1 MISLRS
7 RCFGFCWG
15 FGVVVPWSFWL
26 CRVLR
31 CCATTDAQGYLAFAE
46 NAAGRKIR
54 DNCDKKVLV
63 VSRCRPLI
71 YFLAVCCVICLS
83 SLSYWWSTVKVDSF
97 VRISLKPC
105 GGGWEPKVKK
115 KHEMSRNE
123 SDFDPDI
130 CIHQSLNMRFL
141 TKEWSER
148 CWQGFSN
155 LEFEGRNFSNAQTAG
170 TWIFTIW
177 WCLMIFESRYLDDLG
192 HLFNK
197 PSVRFALS
205 IEGFQVQDLSL
216 WTEEMQE
223 QRLFLFQQSMRRVV
237 FLWGKIL

>member
-1 MISLRS
+1 MCSS
-7 RCFGFCWG
+7 RDNNSFFSWLTFLQFVASFVYPLCHIGEARWKLTALWG
-15 FGVVVPWSFWL
+15 SPWS
-26 CRVLR
+26 R
-31 CCATTDAQGYLAFAE
+31 
-46 NAAGRKIR
+46 AAGVGSPR
-54 DNCDKKVLV
+54 
-63 VSRCRPLI
+63 S
-71 YFLAVCCVICLS
+71 
-83 SLSYWWSTVKVDSF
+83 
-97 VRISLKPC
+97 
-105 GGGWEPKVKK
+105 KK

-155 LEFEGRNFSNAQTAG
+155 PEFEGRNFSNAQTAG

-223 QRLFLFQQSMRRVV
+223 QRLFLFQQSTRRVV